1 MNEIKQALDKA
12 LPGIARRMQNELSIA
27 APVDTGR
34 LRNSIKVRVKGRS
47 LIIWMVD
54 YGKYV
59 EFGIFPHTINPKN
72 KKALKFEVGRK
83 ERLERKGR
91 KSEANIVI
99 TKKVKHPGTRP
110 NPFIRN
116 TFNNKFRKIVVEEIM
131 RAKQQ
136 YLNNPEI

>member
-1 MNEIKQALDKA
+1 MEEIEFLLDKA
-12 LPGIARRMQNELSIA
+12 LPEIARRIQNELAIA
-27 APVDTGR
+27 APFDTGR
-34 LRNSIKVRVKGRS
+34 LRNSIKVKAEGRS

-59 EFGIFPHTINPKN
+59 EFGTPPHTINPKN
-72 KKALKFEVGRK
+72 KKALKFEVGKK

-99 TKKVKHPGTRP
+99 TKEVKHPGTRP